1 MCIKTE
7 PHHNSHPL
15 GGWDAGVRGIASP
28 LDSELPHRD
37 KLSPCDVAAELV
49 GLGMTLSTVCRS
61 PALLSWQG
69 DHGFCMATEVGGGC
83 LAQKDHKRAG

>member
-15 GGWDAGVRGIASP
+15 GGWDAGARGIASP
-28 LDSELPHRD
+28 QDSELPHRD
-37 KLSPCDVAAELV
+37 KLSPCDVVVEHV
-49 GLGMTLSTVCRS
+49 GWGMTLSTVFRS
-61 PALLSWQG
+61 PAPSSWQG
-69 DHGFCMATEVGGGC
+69 AHRFCMATKVGGGC